1 MSKNLKMSGFLSF
14 NSLKHILFLDI
25 ETVSLK
31 PTYLDLDDSYKKQW
45 AKKVKQFTRSSEG
58 DEKDF
63 ERMYALRSGIYAE
76 FSRIICISVGF
87 FTLNSKKIESFRV
100 KSFFGEDEK
109 VLLNE
114 FNSLLE
120 DHFNQTDKNFLC
132 GHNLREFDIPFL
144 CRRMLINNIQLPR
157 LLKLT
162 GKRPWQ
168 IKHVL
173 DTLDLWRF
181 GDFKNYTS
189 LDLMANVF
197 NIPSPKDDI
206 DGSQVHEVYWQT
218 KDLDRIRKYC
228 ERDVA
233 TVARLILKLN
243 SMDSMSDFKV
253 VSKSSY

>member
-1 MSKNLKMSGFLSF
+1 MSGFLSF

-31 PTYLDLDDSYKKQW
+31 PSYNELVDLNKKHW
-45 AKKVKQFTRSSEG
+45 AKKVKQFTRSTDTEV
-58 DEKDF
+58 KDL
-63 ERMYALRSGIYAE
+63 EAMYALRSGIYAE

-87 FTLNSKKIESFRV
+87 FTLKSKKIESFRV
-100 KSFFGEDEK
+100 KSFFGENEQM
-109 VLLNE
+109 LLRE

-144 CRRMLINNIQLPR
+144 CRRMLINNITLPR

-189 LDLMANVF
+189 LDLLASVF
-197 NIPSPKDDI
+197 DIPSPKDDI
-206 DGSQVHEVYWQT
+206 DGSQVHEVYWQS

-233 TVARLILKLN
+233 TVAKLILKLN
-243 SMDSMSDFKV
+243 SMDSMSNFKI
-253 VSKSSY
+253 VSKS